1 MRQAHWK
8 QPHEGVSGCMDD
20 SKPHSHNTTVGLRVC
35 RRYVLITDPPDD
47 TKKQRRM
54 LASDTYV
61 RLHHQDF
68 ITTKRMCS
76 IIGARRIARRGPH
89 TARSGMDCSAARS
102 TTPKTVLKLFINNNT
117 KPAVVKKMEKWKNGK
132 IYSGKF
138 PRINFSI
145 FPFFH
150 FSGIRRTDSWRVSVE
165 KSVRPGHRPPKKW
178 KNGKSACH
186 NSTLIG
192 RGGVV

>member
-117 KPAVVKKMEKWKNGK
+117 KPAVVKKMGKWKNGK
-132 IYSGKF
+132 ILFGE
-138 PRINFSI
+138 I
-145 FPFFH
+145 
-150 FSGIRRTDSWRVSVE
+150 GIRGPTLGESASKKASDLVT
-165 KSVRPGHRPPKKW
+165 GHQ
-178 KNGKSACH
+178 KNGKME
-186 NSTLIG
+186 NRLVITPP
-192 RGGVV
+192 